1 MFNWILGL
9 GLILLVI
16 TLLSVLNINAQKARD
31 LDSFFVK
38 EIQYNGMDCLL
49 VNEYRMVAIT
59 CDWDM
64 K

>member
-9 GLILLVI
+9 GVILLVI
-16 TLLSVLNINAQKARD
+16 ILQELNVTAQKARD